1 MSNRWEAFQDD
12 NDEEIYIT
20 KNPIRKIKKKIRKK
34 RERYK
39 KKPSPELYNE
49 ISKLE
54 ILLEKFTTSSS
65 PKPKKK
71 KKKKKFKKIKVNK
84 AEIAAEKRR
93 KRDKEMLDR
102 YNSNYKEEK
111 RRFEKEQEKANFER
125 INKLKKLHTHIYLP
139 KDIRSWLSAPT
150 KKGYY
155 MLMKKYHPDKNNN
168 NDNEYVKI
176 ITSQWDKVKK

>member
-1 MSNRWEAFQDD
+1 MSNRWEAFHED

-20 KNPIRKIKKKIRKK
+20 NNPIRKIKKKLRKK
-34 RERYK
+34 KERYK
-39 KKPSPELYNE
+39 KNPSPEIYNE

-54 ILLEKFTTSSS
+54 NLLEKFTTSSK
-65 PKPKKK
+65 PKPK

-84 AEIAAEKRR
+84 AEIAAGKRR
-93 KRDKEMLDR
+93 KQNKERLDR

-111 RRFEKEQEKANFER
+111 RRFEKEQANFER
-125 INKLKKLHTHIYLP
+125 INKLKQLQTHIYIP
-139 KDIRSWLSAPT
+139 KDIKSWLSEPT

-176 ITSQWDKVKK
+176 ITSQWDNVKKII